1 MFFGKKGKISD
12 VIEMDKFQ
20 DPERVRE
27 EERREAERLAAEEE
41 AANKKQQKSK
51 KKKKKKGDQEEEAE
65 EEEVVSLADPFI
77 KKLRG
82 TKELNQLVCA
92 TLCFD

>member
-1 MFFGKKGKISD
+1 
-12 VIEMDKFQ
+12 MDSTQYQKSVSGLEVSPFYVM
-20 DPERVRE
+20 EILE
-27 EERREAERLAAEEE
+27 EAERLAAEEE
-41 AANKKQQKSK
+41 AANKKKQKLK
-51 KKKKKKGDQEEEAE
+51 KNKKKKGDNEEEAE